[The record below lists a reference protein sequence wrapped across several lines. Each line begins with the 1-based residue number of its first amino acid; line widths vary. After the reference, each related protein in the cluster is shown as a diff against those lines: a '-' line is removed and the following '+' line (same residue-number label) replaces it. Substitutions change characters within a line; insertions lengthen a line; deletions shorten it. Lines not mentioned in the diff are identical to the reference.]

1 MFDRITL
8 RGARASIVWG
18 YRTAAALSTWTISR
32 NETGRWVL
40 RATFEGACDR
50 FMLRQTKPTLIF
62 TAPRHYGQSCW
73 PIVGDVQLG
82 DRSLVATLGPPE
94 Q

>member
-1 MFDRITL
+1 MFDRITI

-18 YRTAAALSTWTISR
+18 YRTAAALSAWTISK
-32 NETGRWVL
+32 EGPQWIL
-40 RATFEGACDR
+40 RATCEGVDR
-50 FMLRQTKPTLIF
+50 FMVRQTTPTLIF

-73 PIVGDVQLG
+73 PIVGDVQLSG
-82 DRSLVATLGPPE
+82 MTLVATLGKPE

>member
-1 MFDRITL
+1 MFDRLTL

-18 YRTAAALSTWTISR
+18 YRTAAALSSWSISK
-32 NETGRWVL
+32 EATGWVL
-40 RATFEGACDR
+40 RATCEGAIDR
-50 FMLRQTKPTLIF
+50 FMLRQTQPTLIF

-73 PIVGDVQLG
+73 PIVGAVQVG
-82 DRSLVATLGPPE
+82 DTTLVATLGPPE

>member
-1 MFDRITL
+1 MFERVTL

-18 YRTAAALSTWTISR
+18 YRTAAALSTWTISKE
-32 NETGRWVL
+32 ETRWVL

-62 TAPRHYGQSCW
+62 TAPRHYGHSCW
-73 PIVGDVQLG
+73 PIAGDVQIG
-82 DRSLVATLGPPE
+82 ERHLVATLGPPE

>member
-1 MFDRITL
+1 MFDRLTL

-18 YRTAAALSTWTISR
+18 YRTAAALSTWTISK
-32 NETGRWVL
+32 EGPKWIL
-40 RATFEGACDR
+40 RATFDGVDR
-50 FMLRQTKPTLIF
+50 FMVRQTKPALIF

-73 PIVGDVQLG
+73 PVVGQVEVGD
-82 DRSLVATLGPPE
+82 RTLVATLGPPE

>member
-1 MFDRITL
+1 MFERITI

-18 YRTAAALSTWTISR
+18 YRTAAALSTWTISK

-40 RATFEGACDR
+40 RATCEGVDR
-50 FMLRQTKPTLIF
+50 FMVRQTKPSLIF

-73 PIVGDVQLG
+73 PIVGDVQLHG
-82 DRSLVATLGPPE
+82 TTLVAALGKPE